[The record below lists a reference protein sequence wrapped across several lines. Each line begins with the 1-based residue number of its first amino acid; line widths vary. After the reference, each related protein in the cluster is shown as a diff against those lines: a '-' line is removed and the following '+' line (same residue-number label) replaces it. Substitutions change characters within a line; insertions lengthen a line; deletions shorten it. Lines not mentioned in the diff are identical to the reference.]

1 MTLPLFRQSPSFQ
14 RGDLRESFTAL
25 RRDLI
30 HEDGP
35 RISTM
40 RNYRFAIVQYEP
52 AEEFRLRGEVQHL
65 TTDLAANGWMV
76 ISISLQKL
84 FLDRVRAQGQ
94 NWVDRVV
101 AMEERLADIEPGRG
115 LNYLKGKVSPLIE
128 GPDGIAADCS
138 RLICEY
144 ADSHPDSI
152 DRTVTLIGRAGA
164 LYPFIRSSALLR
176 HLDGRTRNVPVVLL
190 YPGERRGPTG
200 LSFMGVLNPDN
211 DYRPRI
217 YP

>member
-1 MTLPLFRQSPSFQ
+1 VSLPLFQQAPLQEAFA
-14 RGDLRESFTAL
+14 AL

-40 RNYRFAIVQYEP
+40 RNYRFAIMQYDP
-52 AEEFRLRGEVQHL
+52 TDEFKLRGEVQRL
-65 TTDLAANGWMV
+65 TADLVANGWMV
-76 ISISLQKL
+76 ISISLQML
-84 FLDRVRAQGQ
+84 LLDRVRAQGLD
-94 NWVDRVV
+94 WVDRVV
-101 AMEERLADIEPGRG
+101 QMEERMAGIEPERG
-115 LNYLKGKVSPLIE
+115 LNYLKSKLSPLIE

-144 ADSHPDSI
+144 ADKHPDTV
-152 DRTVTLIGRAGA
+152 DRTVALIGRAGA

-200 LSFMGVLNPDN
+200 LSFMGILNPDN

>member
-1 MTLPLFRQSPSFQ
+1 
-14 RGDLRESFTAL
+14 
-25 RRDLI
+25 
-30 HEDGP
+30 
-35 RISTM
+35 M
-40 RNYRFAIVQYEP
+40 RNYRFAIVQYDP

-76 ISISLQKL
+76 ISVSLQKL
-84 FLDRVRAQGQ
+84 FLDRVRAQGPD
-94 NWVDRVV
+94 WVDRVV
-101 AMEERLADIEPGRG
+101 AMEGRLAGTEPERG
-115 LNYLKGKVSPLIE
+115 LNYLKSKVSPLIE

-144 ADSHPDSI
+144 ADRHPDSI
-152 DRTVTLIGRAGA
+152 DRTVALIGRAGA

-176 HLDGRTRNVPVVLL
+176 HLDGKTRNVPVVLL

-200 LSFMGVLNPDN
+200 LSFMGILNPDN

>member
-1 MTLPLFRQSPSFQ
+1 MSLHLFQQHLLQEAFV
-14 RGDLRESFTAL
+14 AL

-35 RISTM
+35 HISTM
-40 RNYRFAIVQYEP
+40 RNYRFAIMQYDP
-52 AEEFRLRGEVQHL
+52 SDEFDLRGEVQRL
-65 TTDLAANGWMV
+65 TADLVANGWMV
-76 ISISLQKL
+76 LSISLQKL
-84 FLDRVRAQGQ
+84 LLDRVRAQGLE
-94 NWVDRVV
+94 WVDRVV
-101 AMEERLADIEPGRG
+101 QMEERMAGIEPERG
-115 LNYLKGKVSPLIE
+115 LNYLKSKLWPLIE

-138 RLICEY
+138 RLISEY
-144 ADSHPDSI
+144 ADRHPDTV
-152 DRTVTLIGRAGA
+152 DRTVAFIGRAGA

-190 YPGERRGPTG
+190 YPGERRGVAG
-200 LSFMGVLNPDN
+200 LSFMGILNPDN

>member
-1 MTLPLFRQSPSFQ
+1 MTPPLFQQSPLFQ
-14 RGDLRESFTAL
+14 QGPLHEAFTAL

-84 FLDRVRAQGQ
+84 FLDRVRAQGPD
-94 NWVDRVV
+94 WVDRVV
-101 AMEERLADIEPGRG
+101 AMEGRLAGTEPERG
-115 LNYLKGKVSPLIE
+115 LNYLKSKVC
-128 GPDGIAADCS
+128 AAH
-138 RLICEY
+138 RG
-144 ADSHPDSI
+144 A
-152 DRTVTLIGRAGA
+152 GR
-164 LYPFIRSSALLR
+164 
-176 HLDGRTRNVPVVLL
+176 H
-190 YPGERRGPTG
+190 RG
-200 LSFMGVLNPDN
+200 
-211 DYRPRI
+211 
-217 YP
+217 